1 MRRVLVLLIA
11 IALIAGACGD
21 DDAEET
27 TTSAGAEET
36 TTTGAVTQE
45 DEEFHIVV
53 NFIGGAE
60 IQFFAVVEKGV
71 EAAGDDLVGVRAE
84 YSSPQCCDINEQ
96 AASIRAIAAG
106 EPDGLAIEFNDPA
119 ALTEPTL
126 EAMDQGIAVILTN
139 VQVFDPTQTDPR
151 IQALAYVGQNEFESG
166 GKVAALLEPHLPDW
180 TEKIVCVNPGPGQI
194 VQTIRC
200 DGVAAYFEPL
210 GIQVDTLVNENT
222 VPAEGIGVVGAY
234 MSGNENV
241 GGIVTLN
248 PETMSF
254 ACSWIE
260 QNDASEVA
268 LGGYDLGPATIECID
283 KGITKFSVVQ
293 QAFAQGYLSVVNL
306 FMHLKYGMTPVD
318 MNTGTA
324 SVNADNVDDF
334 RGLVEAGIG
343 G

>member
-1 MRRVLVLLIA
+1 MRRVAVVMLMLALVA
-11 IALIAGACGD
+11 VACGD
-21 DDAEET
+21 DDGAT
-27 TTSAGAEET
+27 TTAAGGT
-36 TTTGAVTQE
+36 TAPAG
-45 DEEFHIVV
+45 EEFDIAV

-71 EAAGDDLVGVRAE
+71 KAAGQDLVGVNAE
-84 YSSPQCCDINEQ
+84 YLSPQCCDINEQ
-96 AASIRAIAAG
+96 AASLRAIVADK
-106 EPDGLAIEFNDPA
+106 PDGIAVEFNDPA
-119 ALTEPTL
+119 ALNAPIL
-126 EAMDQGIAVILTN
+126 EAMDAGIAVILTN
-139 VQVFDPTQTDPR
+139 TQVLDPANTDPR
-151 IQALAYVGQNEFESG
+151 IQALAYVGQDEFASG
-166 GKVAALLEPHLPDW
+166 GKVAALLQPYLPEW
-180 TEKIVCVNPGPGQI
+180 TEKVVCVNPGPTQI

-200 DGVAAYFEPL
+200 DGVAAFFAPF

-222 VPAEGIGVVGAY
+222 VPAEGIAVLGAY
-234 MSGNENV
+234 MSANENV
-241 GGIVTLN
+241 GGVVTLN

-260 QNDASEVA
+260 QNGANEVA
-268 LGGYDLGPATIECID
+268 LGGYDLGPATIECLD

-306 FMHLKYGMTPVD
+306 YMHLKYGMTPVD

-324 SVNADNVDDF
+324 AVTQANVDDF